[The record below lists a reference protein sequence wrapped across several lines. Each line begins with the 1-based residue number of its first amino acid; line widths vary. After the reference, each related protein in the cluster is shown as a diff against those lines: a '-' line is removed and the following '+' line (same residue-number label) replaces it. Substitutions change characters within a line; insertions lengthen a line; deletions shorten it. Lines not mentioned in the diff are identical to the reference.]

1 MDSRNIQEYPKGTL
15 FEVTAVEKKTGEHGE
30 YGVACVSTV
39 IGGKRETGKIRL
51 SANAMAGFQAEPPC
65 LLLYC
70 GTRQGRSG
78 RTFVDVAVMKLPE
91 SAKPESMKEV
101 AENWRNMSFTALKG
115 LMQIQPLDN
124 FPKHTVFIYKDPR
137 KRLLRKGATE
147 ESLVVDF
154 ETMVRDE
161 YLTGSLAIP
170 KRLEDQVFRQNIGIL
185 LWRGPKTSPKDGRI
199 YNDVVIMDIDSADS
213 FANLTPA

>member
-1 MDSRNIQEYPKGTL
+1 MKPERIDSLQMLWLDFKPNHRVSFCTAEHGRGVRVELLSMLPSRN
-15 FEVTAVEKKTGEHGE
+15 F
-30 YGVACVSTV
+30 
-39 IGGKRETGKIRL
+39 
-51 SANAMAGFQAEPPC
+51 
-65 LLLYC
+65 
-70 GTRQGRSG
+70 
-78 RTFVDVAVMKLPE
+78 PE

-101 AENWRNMSFTALKG
+101 AENWRKMSFTALKG

-137 KRLLRKGATE
+137 KRLLRKGVTE

-161 YLTGSLAIP
+161 YLTRSLAIL
-170 KRLEDQVFRQNIGIL
+170 KRLEEQVFRQNIGIL
-185 LWRGPKTSPKDGRI
+185 LWRGPKTSPKDGRV